1 MGLNGWLARH
11 RLLALT
17 LIALMPGGVVL
28 WILLPWLGR
37 RH

>member
-1 MGLNGWLARH
+1 MGLNRWLARH

-28 WILLPWLGR
+28 GVLLPWLAR
-37 RH
+37 RR